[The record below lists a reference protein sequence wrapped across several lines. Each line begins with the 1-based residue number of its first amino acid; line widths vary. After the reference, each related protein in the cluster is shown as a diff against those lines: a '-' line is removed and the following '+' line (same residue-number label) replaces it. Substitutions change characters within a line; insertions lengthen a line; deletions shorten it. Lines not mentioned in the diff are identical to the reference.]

1 MQYPGELLN
10 INVEAT
16 VNFIDAVL
24 GTIASGSDDHLV
36 LIWKIDLASIENEQ
50 VSEEVVTPTMELRGH
65 SNFIRALAWSHEMQ
79 SLILSGSWDS
89 SIRLW
94 NIASGE
100 CLHVITGIYGGI
112 SIGNFIILSR
122 KIVGPFIRS
131 FIRSPFSCL
140 FPLLFHPFPKV
151 IRSRS
156 VVHFLFILPIL
167 DFVSSW
173 FLSSFL
179 VDHSADVYS
188 IASHPNRP
196 FTFMSCSRDTTGE
209 VNQTTVHLFFGISI
223 L

>member
-24 GTIASGSDDHLV
+24 GTIASGSDDHSV
-36 LIWKIDLASIENEQ
+36 LIWKINLASIENEQ
-50 VSEEVVTPTMELRGH
+50 VSEEVVTPTKELRGH

-100 CLHVITGIYGGI
+100 CLHVITGTFGGI
-112 SIGNFIILSR
+112 AIKKFITSSR

-131 FIRSPFSCL
+131 SILSPFSRL
-140 FPLLFHPFPKV
+140 FSLL
-151 IRSRS
+151 S
-156 VVHFLFILPIL
+156 
-167 DFVSSW
+167 
-173 FLSSFL
+173 
-179 VDHSADVYS
+179 
-188 IASHPNRP
+188 RP
-196 FTFMSCSRDTTGE
+196 F
-209 VNQTTVHLFFGISI
+209 
-223 L
+223 